1 MSVETSKTTNNVE
14 YIKPK
19 PSETHISDSYIR
31 IVDSLH
37 HDSIL
42 LNRKDDYMDNRSTDF
57 KSDSDNYATSRREL
71 EYQSSSN
78 EQEVQ
83 KSMFH
88 VFADETEKDKLNINV
103 FRFKFTQE
111 IMDALFE
118 FSKIHQYDGRKIFKE
133 SWSIWCDENEDLIQR
148 EKQRL
153 RDLGYDGEVEDKMYK
168 SARYYF
174 RKKGTE
180 KMAPKVRRNYI
191 GMSRDMLEA
200 MDQHIYM
207 GLMNDNFKPA
217 DGFDDFCAGHK
228 ELLKIEIEKMVS
240 SGLTALK
247 DVQMKVKKTYKNRYF
262 LVVKDKN

>member
-1 MSVETSKTTNNVE
+1 
-14 YIKPK
+14 
-19 PSETHISDSYIR
+19 
-31 IVDSLH
+31 
-37 HDSIL
+37 
-42 LNRKDDYMDNRSTDF
+42 MDNWRTDSKSEST
-57 KSDSDNYATSRREL
+57 NYTKSRREL
-71 EYQSSSN
+71 EYQSPST
-78 EQEVQ
+78 EQPVQ
-83 KSMFH
+83 KSLFH
-88 VFADETEKDKLNINV
+88 VFTDETAKDTLNINV

-133 SWSIWCDENEDLIQR
+133 SWSIWCDENEELIQR

-180 KMAPKVRRNYI
+180 KTAPKARRNYI

-228 ELLKIEIEKMVS
+228 ELLKGEIEKMVS
-240 SGLTALK
+240 SGITALK
-247 DVQMKVKKTYKNRYF
+247 DVQLKVKKTYKNRYF